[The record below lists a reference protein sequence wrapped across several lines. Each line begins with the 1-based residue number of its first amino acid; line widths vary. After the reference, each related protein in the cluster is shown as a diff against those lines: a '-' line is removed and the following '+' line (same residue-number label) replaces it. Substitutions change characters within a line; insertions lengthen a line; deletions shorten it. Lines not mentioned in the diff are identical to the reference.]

1 MVYAV
6 RHCINHYIFAICSKK
21 QYEMWILL
29 FHGHFSND
37 TENENKSNPNINF
50 KLMYMKQ
57 SMKSK
62 GFERRLLLIMWGLFL
77 SLSAFA
83 QQISIKGH
91 VVDAAGEPVIGAS
104 VVEESTTNGT
114 ITDIDGN
121 FSLKVSPKS
130 MLTVSFIGYATQ
142 TVPVNGKTS
151 LTITLKEDTEVLDE
165 VVVIGYG
172 TMKKSDLTGAISSV
186 SSKDLM
192 KQPSPSLGAA
202 LQGRATGLQVISS
215 GAPGDNVSM
224 KIRGIGS
231 INNSDPL
238 LVIDGV
244 PTDVPLNMINMDDVE
259 TVDVLKDASATA
271 IYGSRGAYGVIIITT
286 KKGKSDAAH
295 FNFKASYGIEKA
307 IRTLDL
313 LDATQFASLHNE
325 MMTANGQPQNPLF
338 EDPTS
343 LGRGTN
349 WTDELFQ
356 TAATQNYSLN
366 YSGGNDKTTYYVS
379 AAYFNQEGIV
389 RTTQYE
395 RYTVQFNMDTQMNN
409 WLGRWEGYKA
419 GVENWNKEHP
429 DDQAKLSEP
438 QYAGTSSEGGS
449 KAAEALMSADPTLD
463 ALIPAGGGGDPL
475 QGAIAAVER
484 AGKTQDIDI
493 VSTDFLPDLGER
505 LENGSMAGESGGH
518 YCDPLIA
525 FMMVYNAIKGNY
537 SGFEGKF
544 EDVPFPYLYVSSADD
559 YKAYEQYFVDQLPY
573 TDEELV
579 EMSELDLEGLKE
591 AASKIS
597 IEDAAARA
605 GK

>member
-1 MVYAV
+1 MKKVFKKATATVTAAAMLASLTACGGGAASSATTAAPAADSKAEGGESKAESTEAAASGIDNKDIKIGVSIWSSTDVLGSQCKLILDEAAKALGVQVQYVDQGHVSEKVTASVEQLAAAGCQGIIICNASDTEMTSAIKTANDNKVYLAQFFRV
-6 RHCINHYIFAICSKK
+6 ISKDNSADI
-21 QYEMWILL
+21 YEMATQSPYYIGAVHENEPENGEKLVQILL
-29 FHGHFSND
+29 DKGD
-37 TENENKSNPNINF
+37 RNI
-50 KLMYMKQ
+50 
-57 SMKSK
+57 
-62 GFERRLLLIMWGLFL
+62 GLIGW
-77 SLSAFA
+77 
-83 QQISIKGH
+83 
-91 VVDAAGEPVIGAS
+91 E
-104 VVEESTTNGT
+104 
-114 ITDIDGN
+114 
-121 FSLKVSPKS
+121 
-130 MLTVSFIGYATQ
+130 
-142 TVPVNGKTS
+142 
-151 LTITLKEDTEVLDE
+151 
-165 VVVIGYG
+165 
-172 TMKKSDLTGAISSV
+172 
-186 SSKDLM
+186 
-192 KQPSPSLGAA
+192 
-202 LQGRATGLQVISS
+202 QG
-215 GAPGDNVSM
+215 
-224 KIRGIGS
+224 
-231 INNSDPL
+231 
-238 LVIDGV
+238 
-244 PTDVPLNMINMDDVE
+244 
-259 TVDVLKDASATA
+259 
-271 IYGSRGAYGVIIITT
+271 
-286 KKGKSDAAH
+286 
-295 FNFKASYGIEKA
+295 
-307 IRTLDL
+307 
-313 LDATQFASLHNE
+313 DAT
-325 MMTANGQPQNPLF
+325 
-338 EDPTS
+338 
-343 LGRGTN
+343 
-349 WTDELFQ
+349 
-356 TAATQNYSLN
+356 
-366 YSGGNDKTTYYVS
+366 
-379 AAYFNQEGIV
+379 
-389 RTTQYE
+389 
-395 RYTVQFNMDTQMNN
+395 

-484 AGKTQDIDI
+484 AGKVQDIDI